1 MTASTTNLTAR
12 WDFYLAN
19 GFIYAYS
26 QGNPGSYYNEA
37 IVPMALSNV
46 PVINING
53 QSWLTFQHFL
63 VNWFDQYGVYVQGKS
78 DHLVFANI
86 EADSM
91 IPQGTQP
98 LGFYVDESAPGPGDI
113 KIYNAEG
120 LFGDKPGSEKKD
132 AAMSFLQN
140 ALSTVDAVAAR
151 EIIEPD
157 KFRDGIS
164 KIIDGTVE
172 CLNASTWC
180 KQQPAQSSQP
190 SA

>member
-1 MTASTTNLTAR
+1 LTAR

-19 GFIYAYS
+19 GFIYVYS